1 MRFVLKKLSFL
12 LASLFIS
19 LSLSAKT
26 SYYSYSKQEIEL
38 NDLSYRRYII
48 PQLHILTDSYYQLL
62 SISGYRVNS
71 LKDLK
76 KSLVQFEKLYRTSKE
91 LCAGDDPNVCLSQI
105 ESMYFEAKDLLRI
118 TMLFQKEVSDFF
130 DEKKGV
136 SKDRDIVYHHID
148 QLETTC
154 ARLVQK
160 LRNFSLEIEKYHK
173 HKSSGLLE
181 IASLVESLN
190 LRFYRIPF
198 LVISEPL
205 REMLY
210 NVWVLF
216 FRNIEKLGPTVK
228 DRKYLMKR
236 LEELNIAWNTF
247 HMKTTKGPYQIDP
260 KIQSSIK
267 IMHNRW
273 NLVLKVIL
281 K

>member
-1 MRFVLKKLSFL
+1 MKSSIEPQKNY
-12 LASLFIS
+12 APEMIQ
-19 LSLSAKT
+19 T
-26 SYYSYSKQEIEL
+26 S
-38 NDLSYRRYII
+38 
-48 PQLHILTDSYYQLL
+48 
-62 SISGYRVNS
+62 VS
-71 LKDLK
+71 LKLNP
-76 KSLVQFEKLYRTSKE
+76 
-91 LCAGDDPNVCLSQI
+91 CI
-105 ESMYFEAKDLLRI
+105 LRP
-118 TMLFQKEVSDFF
+118 K
-130 DEKKGV
+130 KKGV